1 MGGRCP
7 TGPSKCTVWNES
19 PHPYLGQREGGE
31 VTKAIIESAGL
42 DVCAMERYLKINL
55 HREEGNVWPLGQHL
69 VLLL

>member
-7 TGPSKCTVWNES
+7 TGPSKCTVRNES

-31 VTKAIIESAGL
+31 VAKVIIESAGL
-42 DVCAMERYLKINL
+42 DVCAMDRYLKINL

-69 VLLL
+69 GLLL